1 VGIARA
7 LERDSINERERERE
21 RVDSLKEDSN
31 QEMVSWLDQ
40 SAHFGQLL
48 ATRGIRNRC
57 RTKGL
62 TRAQREQGSR
72 ESERTVPVGE
82 EEEGEGIVA
91 AAGVARSR
99 GISPGDLGRGRHDNG
114 CDLGEAGDEAG
125 DEAEEEEEE
134 GPSLS
139 LSLPRCC
146 CRLLAARCFSLLLL
160 AACCSSSSLLAPV
173 LGASSVPRS
182 PALSIY
188 LFVSLAAT
196 HHRSYLDFG
205 ATHTRSLHSG
215 NKQQHSSE
223 RASERYLT

>member
-1 VGIARA
+1 
-7 LERDSINERERERE
+7 
-21 RVDSLKEDSN
+21 
-31 QEMVSWLDQ
+31 MVSWLDQ

-173 LGASSVPRS
+173 LGEQRATHTH
-182 PALSIY
+182 AHQLYLSIY
-188 LFVSLAAT
+188 LSLSRCHPSSFVSGLWR
-196 HHRSYLDFG
+196 HSHSL
-205 ATHTRSLHSG
+205 SLHSG